1 MSTLQ
6 LVENF
11 IDHYNKP
18 FSAETVAVLIQ
29 REVKDIVPVLENLLA
44 DKSIRLISQTEL
56 IYARANR
63 YQAQIGYQHYKGWT
77 FDQGA
82 AHQLLDVL
90 EQGKYKSIRDIAL
103 TIGRSRQW
111 VYIYLEAL
119 ASIDVIDLRNF
130 VYVVISRK
138 NVPKIGR
145 KVNKGILSMLRN
157 LNKVHGHR
165 VFD

>member
-1 MSTLQ
+1 MSILE

-18 FSAETVAVLIQ
+18 FSAETLAAMIQ
-29 REVKDIVPVLENLLA
+29 RTPDEVVPILDSLLA
-44 DKSIRLISQTEL
+44 DKRIRLISQTEL

-77 FDQGA
+77 FDQSA

-103 TIGRSRQW
+103 AVGRSRQW

-119 ASIDVIDLRNF
+119 ASIEVIDLRNF

-145 KVNKGILSMLRN
+145 KVNKGILSLLRN

-165 VFD
+165 IIT

>member
-1 MSTLQ
+1 
-6 LVENF
+6 VENF

-18 FSAETVAVLIQ
+18 FSAETVASMIQ
-29 REVKDIVPVLENLLA
+29 KTPEAIQPVLESLLA
-44 DKSIRLISQTEL
+44 DKCIKQISQSER

-63 YQAQIGYQHYKGWT
+63 YQTQIGYQHYKGWT

-90 EQGKYKSIRDIAL
+90 EQGKFKSIRDIAQAV
-103 TIGRSRQW
+103 GRSRQW

-119 ASIDVIDLRNF
+119 ASIEVIDLRNF
-130 VYVVISRK
+130 VYEVISRK

-165 VFD
+165 IIT

>member
-1 MSTLQ
+1 MNTLQ

-18 FSAETVAVLIQ
+18 FSAETVAGMIQ
-29 REVKDIVPVLENLLA
+29 KTPEAIQPVLESLIA
-44 DKSIRLISQTEL
+44 DKRIKLISQSER

-63 YQAQIGYQHYKGWT
+63 YQTQIGYQHYKGWT

-90 EQGKYKSIRDIAL
+90 EQGKYKSIRDIAQAV
-103 TIGRSRQW
+103 GRSRQW

-119 ASIDVIDLRNF
+119 ASIEVIDLRNF
-130 VYVVISRK
+130 IYVVISRK
-138 NVPKIGR
+138 NLSKIGR

-165 VFD
+165 IIT

>member
-1 MSTLQ
+1 MSILE

-18 FSAETVAVLIQ
+18 FSAETLATMIQ
-29 REVKDIVPVLENLLA
+29 KKPDEIVPILDSLLA
-44 DKSIRLISQTEL
+44 DKRIRLISQTEL

-103 TIGRSRQW
+103 AVGRSRQW

-119 ASIDVIDLRNF
+119 ASIEVIDLRNF

-157 LNKVHGHR
+157 LNKVHAHKIIT
-165 VFD
+165 

>member
-18 FSAETVAVLIQ
+18 FSAETVAAMIQ
-29 REVKDIVPVLENLLA
+29 RDINDIDPLLDSLLA
-44 DKSIRLISQTEL
+44 EKRIKLISQTER
-56 IYARANR
+56 IYARVNR
-63 YQAQIGYQHYKGWT
+63 YQTQIGYQHYKGWT
-77 FDQGA
+77 FDQVA

-90 EQGKYKSIRDIAL
+90 EQGKFKSIRDIAL
-103 TIGRSRQW
+103 AVGRSRQW

-119 ASIDVIDLRNF
+119 ASLEVIDLRSY

-157 LNKVHGHR
+157 LNKIGGHR
-165 VFD
+165 IID

>member
-1 MSTLQ
+1 MSILQ

-18 FSAETVAVLIQ
+18 FSAETMAALIQ
-29 REVKDIVPVLENLLA
+29 RDVKDIDPVLDSLLTENRI
-44 DKSIRLISQTEL
+44 KLISQSER

-63 YQAQIGYQHYKGWT
+63 YNAQIGYQHYKGWT
-77 FDQGA
+77 FDPGA

-90 EQGKYKSIRDIAL
+90 EQGKYKSIRDIAQAV
-103 TIGRSRQW
+103 GRSRQW

-119 ASIDVIDLRNF
+119 ASIEVVDLRNY

-145 KVNKGILSMLRN
+145 KVIKGILRMLRG
-157 LNKVHGHR
+157 LNSLGGHR
-165 VFD
+165 IIS

>member
-1 MSTLQ
+1 MSILE

-18 FSAETVAVLIQ
+18 FSAEMVAALIQ
-29 REVKDIVPVLENLLA
+29 RDIRDIDPVLDSLLTENRI
-44 DKSIRLISQTEL
+44 KLISQSER
-56 IYARANR
+56 IFARANR
-63 YQAQIGYQHYKGWT
+63 YNAQIGYQHYKGWT
-77 FDQGA
+77 FDPGA

-90 EQGKYKSIRDIAL
+90 EQGKYKSIRDIAQAV
-103 TIGRSRQW
+103 GRSRQW

-119 ASIDVIDLRNF
+119 ASIEVVDLRNY

-145 KVNKGILSMLRN
+145 KVIKGIL
-157 LNKVHGHR
+157 
-165 VFD
+165 

>member
-1 MSTLQ
+1 MSILE

-18 FSAETVAVLIQ
+18 FSAETLAVMIQ
-29 REVKDIVPVLENLLA
+29 KKPDEIVPILDSLLA
-44 DKSIRLISQTEL
+44 DKRIRLISQTEL

-103 TIGRSRQW
+103 TVGRSRQW

-119 ASIDVIDLRNF
+119 ASIEVIDLRSY

-157 LNKVHGHR
+157 LNKVHAHR
-165 VFD
+165 IIT

>member
-1 MSTLQ
+1 MSTIQ

-18 FSAETVAVLIQ
+18 FSAETMAALIQ
-29 REVKDIVPVLENLLA
+29 RTSDEVEPILETLLSE
-44 DKSIRLISQTEL
+44 KRIKRVSQTER

-63 YQAQIGYQHYKGWT
+63 YNAQIGYQHYKGWT
-77 FDQGA
+77 FDPGA

-90 EQGKYKSIRDIAL
+90 EQGKYKSIRDIAQAV
-103 TIGRSRQW
+103 GRSRQW

-119 ASIDVIDLRNF
+119 ASIEVVDLRNY

-145 KVNKGILSMLRN
+145 KVIKGILRMLRG
-157 LNKVHGHR
+157 LNSLGGHR
-165 VFD
+165 IIS

>member
-18 FSAETVAVLIQ
+18 FSGETMAALIQ
-29 REVKDIVPVLENLLA
+29 RDFKDIDPVLDSLLA
-44 DKSIRLISQTEL
+44 EKRIKLISQSER

-63 YQAQIGYQHYKGWT
+63 YQTQIGYQHYKGWT
-77 FDQGA
+77 FDHGA

-90 EQGKYKSIRDIAL
+90 EQGKYKSIRDIAQAVS
-103 TIGRSRQW
+103 RSRQW

-119 ASIDVIDLRNF
+119 ASIEVIDLRNF

-165 VFD
+165 IIT

>member
-1 MSTLQ
+1 MNTLQ

-18 FSAETVAVLIQ
+18 FAAETVAGMIQ
-29 REVKDIVPVLENLLA
+29 ITPEAIQPVLESLLEG
-44 DKSIRLISQTEL
+44 KRIKLISQSER

-63 YQAQIGYQHYKGWT
+63 YQTQIGYQHYKGWT

-90 EQGKYKSIRDIAL
+90 EQGKYKSIRDIAQAV
-103 TIGRSRQW
+103 GRSRQW

-119 ASIDVIDLRNF
+119 ASLEVIDLRNF
-130 VYVVISRK
+130 IYVVISRK

-165 VFD
+165 IIT

>member
-1 MSTLQ
+1 MSILE

-18 FSAETVAVLIQ
+18 FSAETLAVMIQ
-29 REVKDIVPVLENLLA
+29 KKPDEIVPILDSLLA
-44 DKSIRLISQTEL
+44 DKRIRLISQTEL

-103 TIGRSRQW
+103 AVGRSRQW

-119 ASIDVIDLRNF
+119 ASIEVIDLRSY

-157 LNKVHGHR
+157 LNKVHAHR
-165 VFD
+165 IIT

>member
-6 LVENF
+6 PVENF

-18 FSAETVAVLIQ
+18 FSAETVAAMIQ
-29 REVKDIVPVLENLLA
+29 RDTSDIEPILDRLLTE
-44 DKSIRLISQTEL
+44 KRIKLISQTER
-56 IYARANR
+56 IYARVNR
-63 YQAQIGYQHYKGWT
+63 YQTQIGYQHYKGWT

-90 EQGKYKSIRDIAL
+90 EQGKFKSIRDIAL
-103 TIGRSRQW
+103 AVGRSRQW

-119 ASIDVIDLRNF
+119 ASIEVIDLRSY

-157 LNKVHGHR
+157 LNKVHAHR
-165 VFD
+165 IIT